1 VPVPVPAPAP
11 ASASEIPVTPS
22 LLPHFEV
29 RREKDD
35 TAVKEAY
42 TAYHL
47 PPTTSHLPPTAY
59 SLPLHNYR
67 ADKTTENSLLQGAS
81 RQWAHVATISLA
93 ANI

>member
-35 TAVKEAY
+35 TAVREAY
-42 TAYHL
+42 AAYYL
-47 PPTTSHLPPTAY
+47 PPTTSHLPPTAH
-59 SLPLHNYR
+59 SLPLHDYR
-67 ADKTTENSLLQGAS
+67 EDKTTENPLLQGAS
-81 RQWAHVATISLA
+81 RQWAHVATIRLA
-93 ANI
+93 VNI